1 MSSWVGGAWKGEGAA
16 PGCGGGGEL
25 SACIDDGGAV
35 RVGVY
40 LEEVGIA
47 AEVGAG
53 TADAPGCAFVVLSG
67 GSPVVSA
74 GAAAGL

>member
-1 MSSWVGGAWKGEGAA
+1 VSSWVGDAWEGEGTA

-25 SACIDDGGAV
+25 SVCVDDGGAV

-40 LEEVGIA
+40 LEEVVVA
-47 AEVGAG
+47 VEVGAG
-53 TADAPGCAFVVLSG
+53 PADAPGCAFVGLSRG
-67 GSPVVSA
+67 RPVVVA